1 MAIKSLDPRVSRLNI
16 EYDADNFEQPKPMD
30 QLETYQIFT
39 EVREGKGYTH
49 VGIMHAANEKLAFL
63 EAKEQYGRR
72 GKCFGV
78 WTVKTK
84 NITVSDYA
92 PIDKNIFDS
101 IDAIQNNEKEKI
113 SYDVFIQKK
122 RGKQHSYLCTVNAN
136 SPQEA
141 FFEAKKI
148 HQNEKGCNLWTA
160 KSNHIL
166 KTTEEDKQMFVTA
179 PEKQFREA
187 LIYKIKDRIDA
198 YRIKN
203 NMN

>member
-1 MAIKSLDPRVSRLNI
+1 MAIQSYDPRITRLGI
-16 EYDADNFEQPKPMD
+16 EYDANEFKQPGEMD
-30 QLETYQIFT
+30 QLETYEIFT

-49 VGIMHAANEKLAFL
+49 VGIMHGATETLAFL

-78 WTVKTK
+78 WTVKTA
-84 NITVSDYA
+84 NVHTSNFA
-92 PIDKNIFDS
+92 EMGKNIFEC
-101 IDAIQNNEKEKI
+101 IDDVETSGITE
-113 SYDVFIQKK
+113 SYDIFIQPK
-122 RGKQHSYLCTVNAN
+122 RGKEPKFLGMVNAS
-136 SPQEA
+136 SPENA
-141 FFEAKKI
+141 FSEAKKSFDDK
-148 HQNEKGCNLWTA
+148 KGCRLWCA
-160 KSNHIL
+160 KTSDIL
-166 KTTEEDKQMFVTA
+166 KTTEEDKVMFATA